1 MLERLFKLREQ
12 GTDVRTEAVSGTT
25 TFMTMSYIIFV
36 QPAVLAAAGMDPGG
50 VMVATCVASAVATLL
65 MGLVA
70 NYPIALAPAMG
81 HNFYFAF
88 TVCGATA
95 AGGLGYGWNVA
106 LGAVFISGSI
116 FIILSLLGLW
126 EGLVAA
132 VPDSLKHGIA
142 VGIGLLIA
150 LVGFEW
156 GGVVV
161 AKPGTYIGMGD
172 LTSAPVLITLGSVLF
187 IGVLTALRIR
197 GAILWGILAAA
208 LIGLPLGITTYQGL
222 VELPPSVSPT
232 LFKLDIIGALKTGLV
247 EVVFVFFFLDFFD
260 TVGTLIGVSD
270 QAGFLVK
277 GRLPR
282 ASKAMLADAVGTVSG
297 AFLGTSTVTSYVESA
312 TGVAEGGRTG
322 LSNIFTGLLFLL
334 ALFFYPLA
342 RMVGGGY
349 EVEPGIVLRPAVAP
363 ALIIVGLY
371 MMKGV
376 AKIAWDA
383 FTEALPAFITITIMT
398 FSISIT
404 EGIAFGF
411 ISYSVV
417 KVVSGRGREAHWVL
431 YLFSALF
438 LLRYLYIG

>member
-1 MLERLFKLREQ
+1 MLERLFKLREN

-36 QPAVLAAAGMDPGG
+36 QPAVLAAAGMDPGA
-50 VMVATCVASAVATLL
+50 VMVATCVASALATLL

-88 TVCGATA
+88 IVCGAVT
-95 AGGLGYGWNVA
+95 AGGLGYGWDVA

-132 VPDSLKHGIA
+132 VPDSLKHSIA

-187 IGVLTALRIR
+187 MGVLTALRIR

-208 LIGLPLGITTYQGL
+208 LVGLPLGITTYQGL

-232 LFKLDIIGALKTGLV
+232 LFKLDIMGAIRTGLV

-282 ASKAMLADAVGTVSG
+282 ASKAMLADAIGTVAG

-322 LSNIFTGLLFLL
+322 LSNIFTGILFLL

-349 EVEPGIVLRPAVAP
+349 EVEPGVVLRPAVAP

-376 AKIAWDA
+376 AKIAWDD

-431 YLFSALF
+431 YLFSLLF

>member
-1 MLERLFKLREQ
+1 MLERLFKLREH
-12 GTDVRTEAVSGTT
+12 GTDVRTEAISGTT

-36 QPAVLAAAGMDPGG
+36 QPAVLAAAGMDHGA
-50 VMVATCVASAVATLL
+50 VMVATCVASALATLL
-65 MGLVA
+65 MGLLA

-88 TVCGATA
+88 TVCGAVT
-95 AGGLGYGWNVA
+95 AGGLGYGWDVA

-187 IGVLTALRIR
+187 MGVLTALRIR

-232 LFKLDIIGALKTGLV
+232 LFKLDIMGALRTGLV

-282 ASKAMLADAVGTVSG
+282 ASKAMLADAIGTVAG

-322 LSNIFTGLLFLL
+322 LSNIFTGILFLL

-349 EVEPGIVLRPAVAP
+349 EVEPGVVLRPAVAP

-376 AKIAWDA
+376 AKIAWDD

-431 YLFSALF
+431 YLFSLLF

>member
-12 GTDVRTEAVSGTT
+12 GTNVKTEAISGTT

-36 QPAVLAAAGMDPGG
+36 QPAVLAAAGMDHGA

-88 TVCGATA
+88 TVCGAVA
-95 AGGLGYGWNVA
+95 AGGLGYGWDVA
-106 LGAVFISGSI
+106 LGAVFISGTI

-132 VPDSLKHGIA
+132 VPDSLKHSIA

-156 GGVVV
+156 GGIVV
-161 AKPGTYIGMGD
+161 AKPGTYIGLGD
-172 LTSAPVLITLGSVLF
+172 LASAPVLITLGSVLF

-208 LIGLPLGITTYQGL
+208 LVGLPLGITTYQGL

-232 LFKLDIIGALKTGLV
+232 LFKLDIMGALRTGLV

-282 ASKAMLADAVGTVSG
+282 ASKAMLSDAIGTVAG

-322 LSNIFTGLLFLL
+322 LSNIFTGLLFLA

-342 RMVGGGY
+342 QMVGGGY
-349 EVEPGIVLRPAVAP
+349 EAEPGVVLRPAVAP

-376 AKIAWDA
+376 ARIAWDD

-411 ISYSVV
+411 ITYSVV

-438 LLRYLYIG
+438 ILRYFYIR